1 MGTQDSGCLRYSP
14 AVAKHLQVEAQR
26 ELQYLTPRAI
36 RTIAGL
42 LTNKS
47 GYIRLDAAKEV
58 LKANGIGQSKDS
70 AAAQPLLIS
79 IQINNKEMG
88 GEIGAGLGTDG
99 RSAASALAGGTEAA

>member
-1 MGTQDSGCLRYSP
+1 
-14 AVAKHLQVEAQR
+14 
-26 ELQYLTPRAI
+26 
-36 RTIAGL
+36 
-42 LTNKS
+42 
-47 GYIRLDAAKEV
+47 

-99 RSAASALAGGTEAA
+99 RSAASALAGGTEAAASGSEAELTTSSLPLIEHAAKPLDWDLD